1 MSRSASMP
9 IRLERRYASGLQ
21 WPIWGLMLAVV
32 FVAIA
37 IVDIQNLRRTEPVLV
52 ALAAAGYAGY
62 GLMCWLAWRIMGR
75 CRSRLGGVPTLIVYM
90 VMMGCLFLVATL
102 VYLILEYAYLR
113 GYFPHTNLR
122 LLALVW

>member
-9 IRLERRYASGLQ
+9 IGLEHRNASAFLQ

-37 IVDIQNLRRTEPVLV
+37 IADIQSLRRTEPVLV

-62 GLMCWLAWRIMGR
+62 GLLCWLAWRIMGR
-75 CRSRLGGVPTLIVYM
+75 CRSRLGGVPTLILYM
-90 VMMGCLFLVATL
+90 VTMGCLFVVATV

-113 GYFPHTNLR
+113 GYFPR
-122 LLALVW
+122 FRIA

>member
-9 IRLERRYASGLQ
+9 IRLERRYVSGLQ

-37 IVDIQNLRRTEPVLV
+37 IVDIQNLRRTEPVLI

-62 GLMCWLAWRIMGR
+62 GLLCWLAWRIMGR
-75 CRSRLGGVPTLIVYM
+75 CRSRLGGVPALTFYICT
-90 VMMGCLFLVATL
+90 MGCLFFVATV

-113 GYFPHTNLR
+113 GYFPHPNLR

>member
-9 IRLERRYASGLQ
+9 IRPERRYAPGLR

-37 IVDIQNLRRTEPVLV
+37 IVDIQNLRRTEPVLI

-62 GLMCWLAWRIMGR
+62 GLLCWLAWRIMRR
-75 CRSRLGGVPTLIVYM
+75 CRSRLGGVPALILYM
-90 VMMGCLFLVATL
+90 VTMGCLFLLAT
-102 VYLILEYAYLR
+102 VIYLIVEYAYLR
-113 GYFPHTNLR
+113 GYFPRLR
-122 LLALVW
+122 VA

>member
-9 IRLERRYASGLQ
+9 IRLEHRNASGFLQ

-62 GLMCWLAWRIMGR
+62 GLLCWLAWRFMGR
-75 CRSRLGGVPTLIVYM
+75 SRSRLGAVPTVILYM
-90 VMMGCLFLVATL
+90 VTMGCLFLVATV
-102 VYLILEYAYLR
+102 VYLIVEYAYLR
-113 GYFPHTNLR
+113 G
-122 LLALVW
+122 